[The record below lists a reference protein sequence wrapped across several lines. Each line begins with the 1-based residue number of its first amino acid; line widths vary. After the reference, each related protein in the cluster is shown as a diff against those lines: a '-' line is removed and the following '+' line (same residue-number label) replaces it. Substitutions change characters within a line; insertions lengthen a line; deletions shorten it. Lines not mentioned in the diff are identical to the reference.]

1 MKYNEK
7 QKNDLLKRIHNM
19 ASSDAKNWCLE
30 KFKETEEKI
39 YIKDSIMYILIALVL
54 GLTIIIL

>member
-1 MKYNEK
+1 ME
-7 QKNDLLKRIHNM
+7 
-19 ASSDAKNWCLE
+19 SSDAKNWCLE